1 MSNNLLLVLTV
12 SQDTHDEDIL
22 EAELMAFLKGD
33 HTAVGVSSPTKQ
45 TTDED
50 ELEARLAS
58 LSIGAD
64 QQEKGTAGLDQ
75 HEPGGRDKSQTST
88 KRLKVQPLPA

>member
-1 MSNNLLLVLTV
+1 M
-12 SQDTHDEDIL
+12 SQDTHDEDSL
-22 EAELMAFLKGD
+22 EAELMAFLKTD
-33 HTAVGVSSPTKQ
+33 QSEVPAAAVSSPTKQ

-58 LSIGAD
+58 LSIGAG
-64 QQEKGTAGLDQ
+64 QREKGTVNLDQ
-75 HEPGGRDKSQTST
+75 HESGGRDKSQTST